1 MIDIK
6 LIRSNPKEVEERL
19 RRRDASI
26 SLDPI
31 IDLDEK
37 RRSILVELESK
48 ENVLNTTSKQI
59 GQLRKEGKDA
69 ALKIRDMKNLSNEIA
84 AARSDVRQVEED
96 LKKFMSY
103 LPNIPDDS
111 VPVSDKKEDL
121 IVIRE
126 HKKKPSFSFKPKN
139 HLELS
144 ETHGLFDLRRGAK
157 IAESQFPMYRGVG
170 AMLEMALLNFMLD
183 YHMYEKGYDLIL
195 PPLLVNPTTMFT
207 SGNLP
212 KFEDQ
217 LYKLRDDDLYL
228 IPTSEVPLTS
238 IHRDEILKEEEL
250 PLRYIGYTPNFRR
263 EAGTY
268 GTGERGLI
276 RMHQFNKIEMY
287 AYTAQEQSD
296 EEFERIIADAEELLK
311 RLDLH
316 YRVTLLVTSD
326 MAQQSAKTCDLEVWL
341 PAQNAYYEVSSVSNC
356 RDYQAIR
363 GNIRYKTR
371 DKGKNKYVHTLNG
384 SGLATSRLM
393 IGVLETYQQEDGS
406 ITVPEALRKYMGG
419 MERIG

>member
-6 LIRSNPKEVEERL
+6 LIRSNPKEIEEKL
-19 RRRDASI
+19 RKRDPSI

-59 GQLRKEGKDA
+59 GQLKKEGKDA
-69 ALKIRDMKNLSNEIA
+69 ALKIRDMKRLSNEIA
-84 AARSDVRQVEED
+84 AVRSDVRQVEED
-96 LKKFMSY
+96 LKRFMSF

-111 VPVSDKKEDL
+111 VPVSDKKEDRVVL
-121 IVIRE
+121 RE
-126 HKKKPSFSFKPKN
+126 YKKKPSFSFEPKN

-144 ETHGLFDLRRGAK
+144 ETHGLFDLPRAAK
-157 IAESQFPMYRGVG
+157 IAESQFLMYCGVG
-170 AMLEMALLNFMLD
+170 AKLEMALLNFMLD
-183 YHMYEKGYDLIL
+183 FHMYEKGCNLIL

-250 PLRYIGYTPNFRR
+250 PLKYISYTPNFRR

-268 GTGERGLI
+268 GAEERGLI
-276 RMHQFNKIEMY
+276 RVHQFNKIEMY
-287 AYTAQEQSD
+287 TYATPEQSD
-296 EEFERIIADAEELLK
+296 EEFEKIIANAEELLK

-363 GNIRYKTR
+363 GNIRYKTKG
-371 DKGKNKYVHTLNG
+371 DGKNRHVHTLNG

-393 IGVLETYQQEDGS
+393 ISILETYQQEDGT
-406 ITVPEALRKYMGG
+406 IVIPETLRKYMGG

>member
-1 MIDIK
+1 MLDIK
-6 LIRSNPKEVEERL
+6 LIRSNPKEVEQKL
-19 RRRDASI
+19 RKRDASI

-31 IDLDEK
+31 LNMDEK
-37 RRSILVELESK
+37 RRTILVELESK
-48 ENVLNTTSKQI
+48 QNVLNTTSKEI
-59 GQLRKEGKDA
+59 GKQKKEGKDTTA
-69 ALKIRDMKNLSNEIA
+69 KTSEMRKLSDEIA
-84 AARSDVRQVEED
+84 AMRSDLRQIEDD
-96 LKKFMSY
+96 LKRFMSF

-111 VPVSDKKEDL
+111 VPISSDKHDFKILE
-121 IVIRE
+121 E
-126 HKKKPSFSFKPKN
+126 YKSKPAYKFTPKN

-144 ETHGLFDLRRGAK
+144 EKHGLFDLVRAAK
-157 IAESQFPMYRGVG
+157 ISESQFPMYCGVG
-170 AMLEMALLNFMLD
+170 AQLELALINFMLD
-183 YHMYEKGYDLIL
+183 FQIYEKKNKLFL
-195 PPLLVNPTTMFT
+195 PPLLVNPTSMFT

-238 IHRDEILKEEEL
+238 VHRDEILREEDL

-268 GTGERGLI
+268 GAEERGLI

-287 AYTAQEQSD
+287 RYTTPEQSD
-296 EEFERIIADAEELLK
+296 SEFEKLVADAGEILK

-316 YRVTLLVTSD
+316 HRVTLLVTSD
-326 MAQQSAKTCDLEVWL
+326 IAQQSAKTCDIEVWL
-341 PAQNAYYEVSSVSNC
+341 PAQNSYYEVSSVSNC

-363 GNIRYKTR
+363 GNIRYKTK
-371 DKGKNKYVHTLNG
+371 DGKNRYVHTLNG

-393 IGVLETYQQEDGS
+393 IGVLETYQQADGS
-406 ITVPEALRKYMGG
+406 VSIPEVLRKYMGG
-419 MERIG
+419 MEKIG